1 MYQELEGSLG
11 INKYYYD
18 DIADVSLMNSSFRL
32 YGPDLNMEYS
42 RRKGLLKPSKRS
54 G

>member
-1 MYQELEGSLG
+1 LYQELEGSLG

-18 DIADVSLMNSSFRL
+18 DIADVSPMNSSFRL
-32 YGPDLNMEYS
+32 YGLDPNMESS
-42 RRKGLLKPSKRS
+42 RKKGLLKLSKRL